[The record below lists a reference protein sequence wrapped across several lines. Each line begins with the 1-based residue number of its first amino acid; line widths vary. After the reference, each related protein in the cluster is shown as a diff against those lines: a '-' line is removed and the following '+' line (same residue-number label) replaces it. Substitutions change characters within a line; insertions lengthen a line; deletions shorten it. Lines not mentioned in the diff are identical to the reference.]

1 MRPLPQPVK
10 APLAAGPKLFV
21 DAAKGSDANA
31 GSQAAPWKSLAH
43 ATRQLKPGD
52 TLYLRGG
59 TFYEKVAL
67 TRSGTTNA
75 LITIASFPGEL
86 AVIDGGLREFAG
98 ADLGPLDVHHDRDL
112 ALEPLGNRAHPAD
125 GGADPVVARVGHVE
139 ADDIH
144 AAADQLLQHRLALGR
159 GTEGD
164 DDLGVAERA
173 GRHGGRLSTGYS
185 RSHAESSAD
194 LGVEVTSADLDPD

>member
-1 MRPLPQPVK
+1 MKSASLLTRIIVLCLVSSAGWSSAQTYRSHPPIRPLPQPVK

-75 LITIASFPGEL
+75 LITIASFPGE
-86 AVIDGGLREFAG
+86 IG
-98 ADLGPLDVHHDRDL
+98 
-112 ALEPLGNRAHPAD
+112 RAH
-125 GGADPVVARVGHVE
+125 V
-139 ADDIH
+139 
-144 AAADQLLQHRLALGR
+144 
-159 GTEGD
+159 
-164 DDLGVAERA
+164 
-173 GRHGGRLSTGYS
+173 
-185 RSHAESSAD
+185 
-194 LGVEVTSADLDPD
+194 